1 MLRQICFLPGML
13 LCGLSF
19 VGRAEAQFFIQQP
32 IVQQFGVQTS
42 VVVPDRGFLFLGGV
56 SRAAHSRY
64 SPGLFGPGFIGPGY
78 FGPGYLGPVG
88 PCGCRGS
95 SYGFDYQATSLSVG
109 VSILDLAEMD
119 RQVLAEADGLLGPEP
134 VLAGRPGGAL
144 RFFAGPPAR
153 PAMPPKLVALPG
165 PREPSAAEVQ
175 KKLNDHERSLNLG
188 QEAEAAGQFGVAKLH
203 YQEAQRLGSLDA
215 PLRLA
220 ELPHAVPKRK
230 AR

>member
-1 MLRQICFLPGML
+1 MWHRICLWLGML
-13 LCGLSF
+13 LCGSSF
-19 VGRAEAQFFIQQP
+19 ARVSQAQFLLQQP

-42 VVVPDRGFLFLGGV
+42 VIVPNGGFLFLGGV

-64 SPGLFGPGFIGPGY
+64 SPGIFGPGVVGPG
-78 FGPGYLGPVG
+78 FFGPVG

-109 VSILDLAEMD
+109 VSIVDLAEID
-119 RQVLAEADGLLGPEP
+119 RQVLAEADELIRSEPEFG
-134 VLAGRPGGAL
+134 GRPGGAL
-144 RFFAGPPAR
+144 RFFAGPPIR
-153 PAMPPKLVALPG
+153 PAVPPARIVAPPG

-175 KKLNDHERSLNLG
+175 KKLNNPEHSIKLG

-203 YQEAQRLGSLDA
+203 YQQAQRLGSLEA
-215 PLRLA
+215 PTRLA
-220 ELPHAVPKRK
+220 ELPHAVPKRM

>member
-1 MLRQICFLPGML
+1 MLRRIRFMLGML
-13 LCGLSF
+13 LAGSSF
-19 VGRAEAQFFIQQP
+19 VGTSAAQFVIQQP

-64 SPGLFGPGFIGPGY
+64 SPGLFGPGF
-78 FGPGYLGPVG
+78 FGPVG

-119 RQVLAEADGLLGPEP
+119 RQVLAEADGMLRREPEI
-134 VLAGRPGGAL
+134 LGRPGGAL

-153 PAMPPKLVALPG
+153 PAMPPKMVALPG
-165 PREPSAAEVQ
+165 PREPSAADVQ
-175 KKLNDHERSLNLG
+175 KKLNDPERLLKLG

-203 YQEAQRLGSLDA
+203 YQEARRLGSLEA

-220 ELPHAVPKRK
+220 ELPHVVPKKK